1 MQNSLESYVKR
12 DNDNRAHGLILQC
25 AKENT
30 LTVVDIYTIQLND
43 SDERDKYLATTTNNA
58 KRKG

>member
-30 LTVVDIYTIQLND
+30 LTVVDIYY
-43 SDERDKYLATTTNNA
+43 YLV
-58 KRKG
+58 K